1 MKPSP
6 WVSLMLYVLLLDLL
20 IVVAGN
26 YASLTGNK
34 KIYPRVF
41 FGVFVV
47 AIPVFLLLNIANLVY
62 SKPMFQRVRWDLYQV
77 LLGGCLGIS
86 LASIFA
92 WQHVRKNGNM
102 SGTSPLEV
110 PGDLGTTFVLAHG
123 VSLFVAIGLIK
134 LVAAAIIGYSLN
146 GHPASLFFV
155 KRNAF
160 P

>member
-6 WVSLMLYVLLLDLL
+6 WVSFMLYVFLLDLL

-26 YASLTGNK
+26 YASLTGSK

-47 AIPVFLLLNIANLVY
+47 AIPVFLLFNITNLVY
-62 SKPMFQRVRWDLYQV
+62 AKPMFQRVRWDLYQL

-92 WQHVRKNGNM
+92 WQHVRCHGNE
-102 SGTSPLEV
+102 SGTSPLEIR
-110 PGDLGTTFVLAHG
+110 GDLGTTFVLAHA

-134 LVAAAIIGYSLN
+134 LVACAIIGYSLN
-146 GHPASLFFV
+146 GHPVSLFFV
-155 KRNAF
+155 R
-160 P
+160 